1 MKKIL
6 IACFFAILMLLIP
19 FTVVGQT
26 SNISTVKNVSNLGV
40 EIPEF
45 YLTKEQL
52 KEMDE
57 FINDNFEG
65 EDKVL
70 AESIRDYIITP
81 DGKVDISK
89 LADALVEYTYQP
101 IPQEELDLVQTKEQ
115 LEKLIELF
123 WVLDAFGSLVFLIT
137 SFVAN
142 RLGWLYTLINDGY
155 DLFNKGIQLTIR
167 ILDESIDLVLSF
179 VEAVNLMLTMPQV
192 FSDMMEK
199 LFNQQFNEFLN
210 IVGNFINNFAS
221 DFVVLIADL
230 IVVFT
235 FIPEA
240 FNYLKYQ
247 LKPFFEWI
255 LGAHWKDKIRVQG
268 TVLKN
273 LIPVSGATITCRGTT
288 DTTDS
293 RGVFDFDV
301 AVDPSEDSFPP
312 NEYYGV
318 HNCQITVEKDG
329 KILRQSKDIL
339 SYVFSGGTIYWWFI
353 IIKERSKVA
362 DFTNVLMANFNN
374 FLEWI
379 HMFIHNIFRQI
390 SRINIL
396 SI

>member
-1 MKKIL
+1 MKKVL
-6 IACFFAILMLLIP
+6 IACFFAIIMLVVP
-19 FTVVGQT
+19 FTAVGQT
-26 SNISTVKNVSNLGV
+26 SNISTVKNVDNLGV

-52 KEMDE
+52 KKIDD
-57 FINDNFEG
+57 FIDDNFEG
-65 EDKVL
+65 EDKAL

-81 DGKVDISK
+81 DGKVDIAK
-89 LADALVEYTYQP
+89 LADALVEYAYQP

-167 ILDESIDLVLSF
+167 ILDESIDLVISF
-179 VEAVNLMLTMPQV
+179 VEAVNLMLTIPQV

-210 IVGNFINNFAS
+210 IVGNFINNFVN
-221 DFVVLIADL
+221 DFIVLVADL
-230 IVVFT
+230 IVIFA
-235 FIPEA
+235 FIPEV

-247 LKPFFEWI
+247 LAPFFEWI
-255 LGAHWKDKIRVQG
+255 LGAHWKDKIRIQG
-268 TVLKN
+268 IVLKN
-273 LIPVSGATITCRGTT
+273 FIPVSGAMITCRGTT

-293 RGVFDFDV
+293 RGIFDFDV
-301 AVDPSEDSFPP
+301 VVDPSEDSFPP
-312 NEYYGV
+312 NEYYGA

-329 KILRQSKDIL
+329 EVLRQTSSIL
-339 SYVFSGGTIYWWFI
+339 SYVFSSGAIIWPFI
-353 IIKERSKVA
+353 IIKVRSKVA
-362 DFTNVLMANFNN
+362 DFTNVFMAKFNN

-390 SRINIL
+390 SRIDIL

>member
-1 MKKIL
+1 MKKVL
-6 IACFFAILMLLIP
+6 IACFFAIIMLVVP
-19 FTVVGQT
+19 FTAVSQT
-26 SNISTVKNVSNLGV
+26 SNISTVKNVDNLGV

-52 KEMDE
+52 GAIDD
-57 FINDNFEG
+57 FIDDNFEG

-70 AESIRDYIITP
+70 AESIRDHIITS
-81 DGKVDISK
+81 DGKVDIAK

-101 IPQEELDLVQTKEQ
+101 IPQEELDLVHTKEQ
-115 LEKLIELF
+115 LQQLIELF

-155 DLFNKGIQLTIR
+155 NLFNKGIQLTIL

-179 VEAVNLMLTMPQV
+179 VEAVNLMLTIPQV

-199 LFNQQFNEFLN
+199 LFNQQFNEFVN
-210 IVGNFINNFAS
+210 IIGNFINNFAN
-221 DFVVLIADL
+221 DFIVLVADL
-230 IVVFT
+230 IVVFA
-235 FIPEA
+235 FIPEV

-247 LKPFFEWI
+247 LAPFFEWT

-268 TVLKN
+268 IVLKN
-273 LIPVSGATITCRGTT
+273 FIPVSGATITCRGTT

-301 AVDPSEDSFPP
+301 VVDPSEDSFPP
-312 NEYYGV
+312 NEYYGA

-329 KILRQSKDIL
+329 EVLRQTSITL
-339 SYVFSGGTIYWWFI
+339 SYVFSGGTLIWPFI
-353 IIKERSKVA
+353 IIKGISKVA
-362 DFTNVLMANFNN
+362 DFTNVLRAKFNN
-374 FLEWI
+374 FLELL
-379 HMFIHNIFRQI
+379 HMFIQNIFRQI

>member
-6 IACFFAILMLLIP
+6 IACFFAILMLLVP
-19 FTVVGQT
+19 FTAVGQT

-52 KEMDE
+52 KEIDE

-142 RLGWLYTLINDGY
+142 RLGWLYTLINNGY

-210 IVGNFINNFAS
+210 IVGNFINNFVN
-221 DFVVLIADL
+221 DFIVLVADL
-230 IVVFT
+230 IVVFA
-235 FIPEA
+235 FIPEV
-240 FNYLKYQ
+240 FNYLKDQ
-247 LKPFFEWI
+247 LAPFFEWI

-268 TVLKN
+268 IVLKN
-273 LIPVSGATITCRGTT
+273 FIPVSGATITCRGTT

-301 AVDPSEDSFPP
+301 VVDPSEDSFPP

-362 DFTNVLMANFNN
+362 NFTNVLMANFNN